1 MITERIEAQ
10 EQAWKEYIAY
20 RRRNSKM
27 TLEEAAEIARELGV
41 GEEAEEE
48 ENPPDRTT

>member
-1 MITERIEAQ
+1 MKITAEE
-10 EQAWKEYIAY
+10 AWKEYIAY
-20 RRRNSKM
+20 RRRNSRM

-48 ENPPDRTT
+48 NSPDYLE

>member
-1 MITERIEAQ
+1 MKMTAEE
-10 EQAWKEYIAY
+10 AWKEYIAY
-20 RRRNSKM
+20 RKRNARM

-48 ENPPDRTT
+48 ENPPDYLE